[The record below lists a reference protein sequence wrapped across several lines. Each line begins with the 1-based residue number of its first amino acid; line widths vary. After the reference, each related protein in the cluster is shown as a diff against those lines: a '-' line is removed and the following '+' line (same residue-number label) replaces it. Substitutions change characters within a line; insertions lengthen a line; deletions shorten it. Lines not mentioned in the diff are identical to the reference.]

1 MFRVSP
7 HKTSSLKAKDTILIL
22 MNIPDLLQKM
32 YKDKRL
38 SVEQLNSLLDIHGK
52 RLFSVHYELRFF
64 LYAGILLIIAGLGF
78 TIKQYFAQLGDI
90 AIIGTLTLCVCAAF
104 IYCFIIKGNNYSN
117 EEVTSPNLLFDYI
130 LFFGCTV
137 YSMDIA
143 YIETQFHV
151 LGDLWNNYLLVSF
164 ALFLLLAYRF
174 DNRLVLSLALSTLA
188 AWFGFTLS
196 GQRFS
201 FQEYY
206 RLYAITYSIIV
217 FLGGGFLYLSSIKKH
232 FFDIYLNFA
241 VNFLFIALISGIIDY
256 KLFSLYFLGLLVACT
271 ILALYSL
278 RTGQFLYMLYA
289 IIYGYMGISIGF
301 FDLIQHKTSLV
312 FLYFIFTSL
321 AVIIMIFLLSRKF
334 KENE

>member
-1 MFRVSP
+1 
-7 HKTSSLKAKDTILIL
+7 
-22 MNIPDLLQKM
+22 MNIPNLLQKM
-32 YKDKRL
+32 YEDKRL
-38 SVEQLNSLLDIHGK
+38 SREQLNSLLDIHGK
-52 RLFSVHYELRFF
+52 RLFSVHHELRFF

-90 AIIGTLTLCVCAAF
+90 AIIGTLTLCACAAL
-104 IYCFIIKGNNYSN
+104 IYCFTKGNNYST
-117 EEVTSPNLLFDYI
+117 EKVTSPNLLFDYI

-151 LGDLWNNYLLVSF
+151 LGDLWNNYLLVSA
-164 ALFLLLAYRF
+164 ALFLFLAYRF

-196 GQRFS
+196 GPRFS

-217 FLGGGFLYLSSIKKH
+217 FLGGGFLYLLSMKKH

-241 VNFLFIALISGIIDY
+241 INFLFIALISGIIDY
-256 KLFSLYFLGLLVACT
+256 KLFSLYFLGLLAACI
-271 ILALYSL
+271 ILVLYSL
-278 RTGQFLYMLYA
+278 RTGKFLYMLYA
-289 IIYGYMGISIGF
+289 IVYGYIGISIGF
-301 FDLIQHKTSLV
+301 FDLIRHETALV
-312 FLYFIFTSL
+312 FLYFIVSSL
-321 AVIIMIFLLSRKF
+321 VVIIMIFLLSRKF